1 MPTVA
6 KSSGPEPPG
15 YHRRRPENTALF
27 QAVRRHLREFLDVLD
42 GEPESSGLPVHVR
55 QELERYLRCGILAH
69 GFVRV
74 WCPHCKDDLLVGF
87 SCQGRGV
94 CSSCSG
100 RRMADTAGRWVDRVL
115 PGVPWRQ
122 WVLTVPFELRLWM
135 AWDPALM
142 TEVLTVLQREIGRR
156 LRWLAR
162 RKGRSGGRHASVT
175 VIQRFGSALNL
186 NVHMHSLVAEGVWV
200 PSSVAPDVPEWVPLR
215 LKNEDVSAVLHRV
228 ELGVTRLL
236 IERGL
241 LVEDDEVSAPAGLSD
256 VDPDRALEL
265 GLMQASV
272 HLRIATGPRAGQS
285 VRRVGAGVR
294 AVSSGGQPR
303 RKRMHAG
310 SGSFDLHAAVLVRRG
325 NREGLERLSR
335 YLLRPAI
342 ATKRLRLRW
351 DGRYEY
357 HLGRPWADGTAAL
370 LFDPHELM
378 EKLAALVPIPR
389 ANLVRYHGV
398 LAPAAKWRSKVVPK
412 ADADGRVCG
421 RRAPGGVA
429 PSDRIPWPQLLRRA
443 FLVQVLRCAGCGNTR
458 RLLTEVTEPAAIH
471 RILEHLGLPLDSE
484 GPVPV
489 RGPPLR
495 LVPWAS

>member
-1 MPTVA
+1 
-6 KSSGPEPPG
+6 
-15 YHRRRPENTALF
+15 
-27 QAVRRHLREFLDVLD
+27 
-42 GEPESSGLPVHVR
+42 
-55 QELERYLRCGILAH
+55 
-69 GFVRV
+69 
-74 WCPHCKDDLLVGF
+74 
-87 SCQGRGV
+87 
-94 CSSCSG
+94 
-100 RRMADTAGRWVDRVL
+100 
-115 PGVPWRQ
+115 
-122 WVLTVPFELRLWM
+122 
-135 AWDPALM
+135 M

>member
-1 MPTVA
+1 
-6 KSSGPEPPG
+6 
-15 YHRRRPENTALF
+15 
-27 QAVRRHLREFLDVLD
+27 
-42 GEPESSGLPVHVR
+42 
-55 QELERYLRCGILAH
+55 
-69 GFVRV
+69 
-74 WCPHCKDDLLVGF
+74 
-87 SCQGRGV
+87 
-94 CSSCSG
+94 
-100 RRMADTAGRWVDRVL
+100 MADTAGRWVDRVL

-142 TEVLTVLQREIGRR
+142 TEVLTVFQREMGRR
-156 LRWLAR
+156 LGMLAR
-162 RKGRSGGRHASVT
+162 RKGRPGGRHGSVT

-200 PSSVAPDVPEWVPLR
+200 PSAVAPEVPEWVPLR
-215 LKNEDVSAVLHRV
+215 LKDEDVAAVLYRV
-228 ELGVTRLL
+228 EAGVTRLL

-241 LVEDDEVSAPAGLSD
+241 LVEDDDISAPAGLSD

-265 GLMQASV
+265 GVMQASV
-272 HLRIATGPRAGQS
+272 QLRIATGPRAGQS
-285 VRRVGAGVR
+285 VRRVGASPRSVP
-294 AVSSGGQPR
+294 SGRGAR
-303 RKRMHAG
+303 RKRMHAR
-310 SGSFDLHAAVLVRRG
+310 SGSFDLHAAVLVRRA

-342 ATKRLRLRW
+342 ASKRLRLRW

-357 HLGRPWADGTAAL
+357 QLGRPWADGTAAL

-389 ANLVRYHGV
+389 ANLIRYHGV
-398 LAPAAKWRSKVVPK
+398 LAPAAKWRSRVVPK
-412 ADADGRVCG
+412 ADAEGRVCG

-429 PSDRIPWPQLLRRA
+429 PSDRIPWSQLLRRA
-443 FLVQVLRCAGCGNTR
+443 FLVQVLRCAGCGNSR
-458 RLLTEVTEPAAIH
+458 RLLAEITEPDAIH

-489 RGPPLR
+489 RGPPPR
-495 LVPWAS
+495 LAPWAS